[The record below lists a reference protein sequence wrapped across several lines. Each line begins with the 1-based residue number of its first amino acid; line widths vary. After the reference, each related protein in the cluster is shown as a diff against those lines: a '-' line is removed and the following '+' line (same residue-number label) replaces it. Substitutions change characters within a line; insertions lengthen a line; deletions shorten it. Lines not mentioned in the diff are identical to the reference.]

1 MKSTQRPSKPP
12 KHQPEPNYQSPNP
25 KPELVAYRP
34 VEQHQASSQPDSSK
48 SDQPPQVEPE
58 HQVIANDKPLPLEKD
73 KAERVYAP
81 PRKSNSP
88 Q

>member
-12 KHQPEPNYQSPNP
+12 KQQP
-25 KPELVAYRP
+25 KPNDQSQKLDLVAYKP
-34 VEQHQASSQPDSSK
+34 VEQHQEPSQPDPSK
-48 SDQPPQVEPE
+48 SDQPPQVELE